1 MPPVVQGST
10 GYSTWVE
17 VFGVFMQVKRGS
29 VTIRIQP
36 IGFTYRLEE
45 MLCICITPLL
55 FMQVCLRQ
63 AKVYLFS
70 AMLLAHICMLGTSR
84 LQLLTSISMAKWC
97 PNSHFHPRSI
107 DPSSLSDRPHHKDPS
122 SLFII
127 SLVTRSSRASHLS
140 IKSATT
146 VIRARSRRRGMI
158 VEEANTR
165 CKVAISSQL
174 HVHDVVLASRVA

>member
-1 MPPVVQGST
+1 MIQGST
-10 GYSTWVE
+10 GYSTWLKVFDVLVQVE
-17 VFGVFMQVKRGS
+17 EGH
-29 VTIRIQP
+29 VTIFSQWDLHID
-36 IGFTYRLEE
+36 LEG
-45 MLCICITPLL
+45 MLCICIAPLL
-55 FMQVCLRQ
+55 FMQVRLRQ

-70 AMLLAHICMLGTSR
+70 AMLLAHICMLATSR

-97 PNSHFHPRSI
+97 PNSHFLSRSI
-107 DPSSLSDRPHHKDPS
+107 DLSSLSDRPHHKDHS

-127 SLVTRSSRASHLS
+127 SLVTRSGRASHLS